1 MDGGDEKL
9 TELKKAF
16 AEVILNTVK
25 EAAARI
31 MVSQRKVLRLEIEV
45 KQAKEKALQMFM
57 RLKQMMDAKVSSY
70 HITHQS
76 CFPLIFCCGFHSFLG

>member
-16 AEVILNTVK
+16 AEVILNTAK

-31 MVSQRKVLRLEIEV
+31 MVSQRKVLRLEIEL

-57 RLKQMMDAKVSSY
+57 RLKQMMDAKLSLSLA
-70 HITHQS
+70 TETDDG
-76 CFPLIFCCGFHSFLG
+76 C

>member
-16 AEVILNTVK
+16 AEVILNTAK

-31 MVSQRKVLRLEIEV
+31 MVSQRKVLRLEIEL

-57 RLKQMMDAKVSSY
+57 RLKQMMDAKVS
-70 HITHQS
+70 
-76 CFPLIFCCGFHSFLG
+76 